1 MIHVMDPNSN
11 INYCRKIAPKYVFM
25 KDNILSLNQYRKN
38 PPLSG
43 ESLTKD
49 CPWYGVDQLLQVLLN
64 RVMFFGNNF
73 RRKLYDEKSC
83 YKRMPSTYFSFTFC
97 LLHIMVHWTRNKSLL
112 SLITTSAPVGKW
124 TWFWQPH

>member
-1 MIHVMDPNSN
+1 MKKFCVIIHVIKHDMDPNSN
-11 INYCRKIAPKYVFM
+11 INYRRKIAQKYVFM

-49 CPWYGVDQLLQVLLN
+49 CPWYVVDQLLQVLLN

-73 RRKLYDEKSC
+73 QRKLYDEKSG
-83 YKRMPSTYFSFTFC
+83 YKRTPSTYFSFAFR
-97 LLHIMVHWTRNKSLL
+97 LLHIMVH
-112 SLITTSAPVGKW
+112 
-124 TWFWQPH
+124 